1 MTERKSRPEAALQ
14 NQSGQTIKQ
23 GHSTAP
29 LALAGWRFE
38 PMPRRTMA
46 RLRHPDGSVTYIDA
60 ARLVEAPEYMARLS
74 KVDQD
79 EVREMVLHRGAA

>member
-1 MTERKSRPEAALQ
+1 MSKIKGRPEATLQ
-14 NQSGQTIKQ
+14 DHSGESIKQ
-23 GHSTAP
+23 GHSTAA

-38 PMPRRTMA
+38 SIRHRTVA

-74 KVDQD
+74 EADQN
-79 EVREMVLHRGAA
+79 EVREMVPHRGAA

>member
-1 MTERKSRPEAALQ
+1 MSERKSRPEVALQ

-23 GHSTAP
+23 SHSTVP

-38 PMPRRTMA
+38 LVPRRMVA
-46 RLRHPDGSVTYIDA
+46 RLRHPDGSVTYIEA

-74 KVDQD
+74 GADQN
-79 EVREMVLHRGAA
+79 EVREVILHRGTA

>member
-1 MTERKSRPEAALQ
+1 MSERKRRPEAALH

-38 PMPRRTMA
+38 PVPRRTVA
-46 RLRHPDGSVTYIDA
+46 RLRHLDGSVTYFDA

-74 KVDQD
+74 EADQN